1 MIKAS
6 LAQTGKRAVAAKLLS
21 AAEGHCFL
29 LGCGVAVDGLDL
41 SRLVNLSQ
49 IVVHELLFLN
59 GLRHLAIIYY
69 RLESVLLLKPGLLAV
84 GILLVSSR
92 LLGVDH
98 VGRDVSERSLLLIL
112 PFHLRIFHEIEAR
125 SVV

>member
-1 MIKAS
+1 M
-6 LAQTGKRAVAAKLLS
+6 AQTSERAVAAKLLGVG
-21 AAEGHCFL
+21 EGRFFL

-59 GLRHLAIIYY
+59 GLRHLTIIYH

-84 GILLVSSR
+84 GISLVSSR

-98 VGRDVSERSLLLIL
+98 VRRDVSERSRLLIL
-112 PFHLRIFHEIEAR
+112 LFQLRIFHEIER
-125 SVV
+125 